1 MRNEFIASLTS
12 LPHSIEITVSRYSKE
27 TGGLSSKTETPGA
40 TERWTRINY
49 ILAALGEHKSCIVRK
64 RKVTKH
70 IELGTR
76 RLIKDETDVQMLK
89 KGITA

>member
-27 TGGLSSKTETPGA
+27 TETETPGA

-49 ILAALGEHKSCIVRK
+49 ILAALGELKSCIVRK

-89 KGITA
+89 KCITA